1 MNMRNLREKANLT
14 ILEVS
19 RQLNCAE
26 SSVRNWE
33 KGRSVPKLEVW
44 QVFKLR
50 DLYKCSESD
59 LTKAVEQ
66 TLAKVKKS
74 SEKLSA

>member
-1 MNMRNLREKANLT
+1 MDMRNLREKADLT
-14 ILEVS
+14 ILDVAKEL
-19 RQLNCAE
+19 RCAE
-26 SSVRNWE
+26 STVRNWE

-59 LTKAVEQ
+59 LIKAVEE
-66 TLAKVKKS
+66 TLRKVGK
-74 SEKLSA
+74 